1 MKPPCTERYA
11 RWCERTAVR
20 HRLLLDPTQNAG
32 LRKARRSWYN
42 QFMRLNKIIQ
52 RDYTSFSLYYQIKLP
67 LDLEISIP
75 SDDPVRLVSAFVE
88 EMDLSELYKT
98 YGRIRKNQATPRQM
112 LKLVIYAAMNRIY
125 SSRDIRKACKRD
137 VNFMYL
143 LEGMPAPDH
152 ATIAR
157 FISLHFSAC
166 AKVLLAQMSDL
177 LYLLGE
183 ISEKTIFIDGTK
195 MESAANKYTFVWKRA
210 ITKNQA
216 RLYTKLTSFVAEC
229 EELYGIRTVYHDQI
243 SIHTLKRLKKQLC
256 RVKVQEGIVFVHGIG
271 RRKTQLQKSLEQL
284 DQYLEKRKEYTKKLY
299 TLGDRNSYSKTDPDA
314 TFLRRKEDAM
324 LNGQLKPAYNIQH
337 GVDSEYITWIDI
349 SPRPT
354 DTCTLIPFLKDME
367 SHLGFKYSEIVADAG
382 YESEENYLF
391 IEGNGQTA
399 YIKPQNYEISKTRK
413 YKKDISRR
421 ENMEYHADR
430 DSYICRNGRELTV
443 TNERRSKT
451 ASGYVSVK
459 TYYRSPDC
467 TGCPYKTE
475 CIKGNNCKT
484 LMEKRNKVLMVSK
497 TMSQK
502 RAEDLERITSEYGT
516 MLRMNRSIQAEGS
529 FADVKEDMNFRRYL
543 YRGKANALAESIL
556 LAMGR
561 NINKLHCK
569 IQTGRTGSHLFSLK
583 TA

>member
-1 MKPPCTERYA
+1 MTLIVTLFSFFRPFAFSDSCVVKLYIKVPVQIVT
-11 RWCERTAVR
+11 V
-20 HRLLLDPTQNAG
+20 HHNLLIPI
-32 LRKARRSWYN
+32 
-42 QFMRLNKIIQ
+42 KIRNIYQ
-52 RDYTSFSLYYQIKLP
+52 DYTSFSLYYQIKLP

-137 VNFMYL
+137 INFMYL

-183 ISEKTIFIDGTK
+183 ISGKTIFIDGTK
-195 MESAANKYTFVWKRA
+195 IESAANKYTFVWKRA

-229 EELYGIRTVYHDQI
+229 EELYGIRTVYHDRI

-284 DQYLEKRKEYTKKLY
+284 DQYLEKLKEYTKKLY

-314 TFLRRKEDAM
+314 TFMRMKEDAM

-354 DTCTLIPFLKDME
+354 DTRTLIPFLKDME
-367 SHLGFKYSEIVADAG
+367 SYLGFKYSEIVADAG

-391 IEGNGQTA
+391 IESNGQTA

-451 ASGYVSVK
+451 TSGYVSIK
-459 TYYRSPDC
+459 TYYRCSDC

-484 LMEKRNKVLMVSK
+484 PMEKRNKVLMVSK

-543 YRGKANALAESIL
+543 YRGKVNALAESIL

-569 IQTGRTGSHLFSLK
+569 IQTGRTGSHLFALK
-583 TA
+583 KA

>member
-1 MKPPCTERYA
+1 MTR
-11 RWCERTAVR
+11 CESYPLCSGTIYFPTA
-20 HRLLLDPTQNAG
+20 P
-32 LRKARRSWYN
+32 SWYN

-137 VNFMYL
+137 INFMYL

-183 ISEKTIFIDGTK
+183 ISGKTIFIDGTK
-195 MESAANKYTFVWKRA
+195 IESAANKYTFVWKRA

-284 DQYLEKRKEYTKKLY
+284 DQYLEKLKEYTKKLY

-314 TFLRRKEDAM
+314 TFMRMKEDAM

-399 YIKPQNYEISKTRK
+399 YIKPQNYKISKTRK

-484 LMEKRNKVLMVSK
+484 PMEKRNKVLMVSK

>member
-1 MKPPCTERYA
+1 MAAHFIY
-11 RWCERTAVR
+11 
-20 HRLLLDPTQNAG
+20 PTQNAA

-125 SSRDIRKACKRD
+125 SSRDIQKACKRD
-137 VNFMYL
+137 INFMYL

-183 ISEKTIFIDGTK
+183 ISGKTIFIDGTK
-195 MESAANKYTFVWKRA
+195 IESAANKYTFVWKRA

-256 RVKVQEGIVFVHGIG
+256 HVKVQEGIVFVHGIG

-284 DQYLEKRKEYTKKLY
+284 NQYLEKLKEYTKKLY

-314 TFLRRKEDAM
+314 TFMRMKEDAM

-484 LMEKRNKVLMVSK
+484 PMEKRNKVLMVSK